1 VKVKTKIKLDYANA
15 LDFGSPFPYIWRI
28 SVATPVYL
36 SLKCTLIGDVNN
48 VFADKDTHLFKLD
61 ILQPVHPG
69 KTQ

>member
-36 SLKCTLIGDVNN
+36 SLKYTLGYYRLL
-48 VFADKDTHLFKLD
+48 T
-61 ILQPVHPG
+61 
-69 KTQ
+69 